1 MKLYHELAECYFAI
15 ENNHRDI
22 HYDVAFISGQA
33 RAGASP
39 SLLDLG
45 CGTGEHMDLL
55 SKKGLR
61 CTGIDISEDM
71 LAAARKRFPSGIE
84 FVRMD
89 MADIDYSDVF
99 DMVIS
104 LFGSF
109 NYLINDSDI
118 VEVLLKVHRA
128 LVPGGTGVFEI
139 WNTQPIVKIR
149 EKEIDLVSVTDWRGS
164 SITRERGFKLRN
176 DRSKTVVEVNYR
188 YQVSGPEGTKTMRDR
203 HIMRTFT
210 VGEISHFLTRSGFA
224 VRHVYSNFQS
234 HPYDE
239 NSNRMVVVFSRG

>member
-1 MKLYHELAECYFAI
+1 MKLYHDLAECYFAI

-22 HYDVAFISGQA
+22 RHDVAFISGLP
-33 RAGASP
+33 P
-39 SLLDLG
+39 SGNPPYLLDLG
-45 CGTGEHMDLL
+45 CGTGEHLDLL
-55 SKKGLR
+55 SKAGFR

-71 LAAARKRFPSGIE
+71 LAVARKRFPSEIE
-84 FVRMD
+84 FVRTD
-89 MADIDYSDVF
+89 MTEIDYSAVF
-99 DMVIS
+99 DIVIS

-109 NYLINDSDI
+109 NYMINDSNVI
-118 VEVLLKVHRA
+118 EVLSKVHRA
-128 LVPGGTGVFEI
+128 LVPGGIGVFEI
-139 WNTQPIVKIR
+139 WNTRPIIKIR
-149 EKEIDLVSVTDWRGS
+149 EKDVDIVSVTDWRGS

-188 YQVSGPEGTKTMRDR
+188 YRISGPKGTKTMRDR

-210 VGEISHFLTRSGFA
+210 MGEISHFLTRSGFA
-224 VRHVYSNFQS
+224 ARHVYSSFQS